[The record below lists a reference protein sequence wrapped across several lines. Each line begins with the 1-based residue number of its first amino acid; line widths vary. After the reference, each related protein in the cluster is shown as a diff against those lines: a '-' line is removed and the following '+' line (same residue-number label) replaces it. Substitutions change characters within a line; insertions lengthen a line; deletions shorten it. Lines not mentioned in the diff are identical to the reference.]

1 VLYKLQNNEEV
12 GPPAFGSSW
21 LSTYSL
27 FSIESVSL
35 IPERKRS
42 CFGLTPKKW
51 MTLLFCF

>member
-1 VLYKLQNNEEV
+1 MLYKLQNNEEV